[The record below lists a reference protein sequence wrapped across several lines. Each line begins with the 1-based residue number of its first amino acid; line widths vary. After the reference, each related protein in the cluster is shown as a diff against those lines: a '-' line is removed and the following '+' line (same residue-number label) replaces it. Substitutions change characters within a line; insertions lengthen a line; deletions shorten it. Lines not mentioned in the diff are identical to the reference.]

1 MTHAAYHRV
10 CSMGPSGKQFKIT
23 LYKMKA
29 FNRKGQCVKTRYT
42 PIRADPASTDL
53 AQPVVG
59 LAEDFLS
66 LWGVPGT
73 LNHSPA

>member
-1 MTHAAYHRV
+1 
-10 CSMGPSGKQFKIT
+10 
-23 LYKMKA
+23 MKA

-59 LAEDFLS
+59 LAEDFSS

-73 LNHSPA
+73 LNHSRA

>member
-1 MTHAAYHRV
+1 
-10 CSMGPSGKQFKIT
+10 MGPSGKQFKIT

-29 FNRKGQCVKTRYT
+29 FNRKGQCVKTLYT
-42 PIRADPASTDL
+42 PIRADPASTNL

-59 LAEDFLS
+59 LAEDFSS

-73 LNHSPA
+73 LGYSPA